1 MGFYLKK
8 GINIGPLRINLSKSG
23 VGLSVGGKG
32 LRVGSGPQGA
42 YVHAGRK
49 GLYYRKNISNP
60 SSKWGWILLIALI
73 AIGIWAWQSGYFI
86 INFDV

>member
-23 VGLSVGGKG
+23 VGLSLGGKG
-32 LRVGSGPQGA
+32 LRVGSGPQGT

-60 SSKWGWILLIALI
+60 TSKWGLLILIALL
-73 AIGIWAWQSGYFI
+73 ALGVWAYQSGI
-86 INFDV
+86 ISINL

>member
-23 VGLSVGGKG
+23 VGLSFGGKG
-32 LRVGSGPQGA
+32 LRVGSGPQGT

-60 SSKWGWILLIALI
+60 TSKWGLIILIALL
-73 AIGIWAWQSGYFI
+73 ALGVWAYQSEI
-86 INFDV
+86 ISINL